1 MFHFHD
7 KQWIVTH
14 TVDNVGTCPITGDRM
29 KVIPTTIVNNTMGT
43 INAESCA
50 IILTSPSI
58 PNLILSLPFYAEQ
71 KRNSKHDEKG
81 TIFIKGESAFFVFSS
96 IMPAEYI
103 YAGRKSWRSKYF
115 ERLQKLKTLS
125 FLCRHKY
132 ILPA

>member
-1 MFHFHD
+1 MVFLL
-7 KQWIVTH
+7 KVTPLILG
-14 TVDNVGTCPITGDRM
+14 VVAF
-29 KVIPTTIVNNTMGT
+29 VILSNDGVYAAKPTSNDPPEKIAEWVCSYTMGT

-58 PNLILSLPFYAEQ
+58 PNLLLSLPFYAEQ

-103 YAGRKSWRSKYF
+103 YAGNQRF
-115 ERLQKLKTLS
+115 QLLQAFKI
-125 FLCRHKY
+125 F
-132 ILPA
+132 